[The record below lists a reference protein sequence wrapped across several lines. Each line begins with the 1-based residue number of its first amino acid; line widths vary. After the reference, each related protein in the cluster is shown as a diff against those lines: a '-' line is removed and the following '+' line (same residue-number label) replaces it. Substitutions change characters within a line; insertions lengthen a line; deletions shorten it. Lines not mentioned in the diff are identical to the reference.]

1 MENPKY
7 LTFKNRLP
15 EMYIFLVRVA

>member
-15 EMYIFLVRVA
+15 EMYTFLVRVA

>member
-1 MENPKY
+1 MANPKY

-15 EMYIFLVRVA
+15 EMYTFLVRVA